1 MFTPE
6 PQKILIV
13 DDSPT
18 NILILSDCLTE
29 YNCLTASS
37 GEEALT
43 LAQGD
48 AKPDLVLLDI
58 IMEGM
63 DGYDVCS
70 LLKTNSETSDI
81 PVIFIT
87 GETDPQSL
95 VKGFGVGGVD
105 FITKPFNID
114 ELKVRVST
122 QLKYKKSLEDNARY
136 LKSIEDIYDT
146 ITDSMYYA
154 QRIQNATLPHKSY
167 LDKLLDDYFVFY
179 KPRDIVSGDFYLVNE
194 IDGNLLLVA
203 ADCTGH
209 GVPGALMSMMSMAFI
224 KEIIAIEKIHSP
236 AQILN
241 KLRKTI
247 ISTFYSPGSDE
258 ISDGLDAS
266 VVMIDKKN
274 DTMKFAGANLPIY
287 LIRNKELIEIK
298 GNRMPVGAY
307 PRQTPF
313 TCHNINLQ
321 PDDCIYLFS
330 DGFADQFG
338 GEQSR
343 KMMHSLF
350 KEMLIKFHKQ
360 KMPDQ
365 KKNLLNFFNQWMGYN
380 EQVDDVL
387 LMGYRYTKVKK

>member
-18 NILILSDCLTE
+18 NVLILMDCLSE
-29 YNCLTASS
+29 YNCISANS
-37 GEEALT
+37 GEEALRI
-43 LAQGD
+43 AQGED
-48 AKPDLVLLDI
+48 KPDLVLLDI

-70 LLKTNSETSDI
+70 MLKTNSETSSI

-105 FITKPFNID
+105 FITKPFNVD

-154 QRIQNATLPHKSY
+154 QRIQNATLPHKTY
-167 LDKLLDDYFVFY
+167 LDNLMEDYFVIY

-194 IDGNLLLVA
+194 VNDQLLLVA

-224 KEIIAIEKIHSP
+224 KEIIAVEKVNSP

-247 ISTFYSPGSDE
+247 ISTFYSPGTDE

-266 VVMIDKKN
+266 LVLIDKKSN
-274 DTMKFAGANLPIY
+274 TMKFAGANLPIY
-287 LIRNKELIEIK
+287 LIRKQELIEIK
-298 GNRMPVGAY
+298 GNRMPVGSY

-313 TCHNINLQ
+313 TCHVINLQ
-321 PDDCIYLFS
+321 HNDCIYLFS

-338 GEQSR
+338 GAQNR
-343 KMMHSLF
+343 KMMNSQF
-350 KEMLIKFHKQ
+350 KEALLKYHKQ
-360 KMPDQ
+360 KMTDQ
-365 KKNLLNFFNQWMGYN
+365 KTNLQQFFDQWKGYN
-380 EQVDDVL
+380 EQVDDIL
-387 LMGYRYTKVKK
+387 LMGYRYLNSDK

>member
-18 NILILSDCLTE
+18 NVLILMDCLTE
-29 YNCLTASS
+29 YNCISASS
-37 GEEALT
+37 GEEALKI
-43 LAQGD
+43 AQSED
-48 AKPDLVLLDI
+48 KPDLVLLDI

-105 FITKPFNID
+105 FITKPFNVD
-114 ELKVRVST
+114 ELRVRVST

-154 QRIQNATLPHKSY
+154 QRIQNATLPHKTY
-167 LDKLLDDYFVFY
+167 LDNLMDDYFVIY

-194 IDGNLLLVA
+194 VDGKLLLVA

-224 KEIIAIEKIHSP
+224 KEIIAVEKVNSP

-241 KLRKTI
+241 KLRNTI
-247 ISTFYSPGSDE
+247 ISTFYSPGTDE

-266 VVMIDKKN
+266 LALIDKKSN
-274 DTMKFAGANLPIY
+274 TMKFAGANLPIF
-287 LIRNKELIEIK
+287 LIRNEELIEIK
-298 GNRMPVGAY
+298 GNRMPVGSY
-307 PRQTPF
+307 PRQAPF
-313 TCHNINLQ
+313 TCHVINLQ
-321 PDDCIYLFS
+321 HNDCIYLFS

-338 GEQSR
+338 GAQNR
-343 KMMHSLF
+343 KMMNSHF
-350 KEMLIKFHKQ
+350 KKALLKYHKQ
-360 KMPDQ
+360 KMSDQ
-365 KKNLLNFFNQWMGYN
+365 KNNLHQFFDQWKGYN
-380 EQVDDVL
+380 EQVDDIL
-387 LMGYRYTKVKK
+387 LMGYRYLNSTE

>member
-18 NILILSDCLTE
+18 NLLVLQDCLKE
-29 YNCLTASS
+29 YNCITAKS
-37 GEEALT
+37 GEEALA
-43 LAQGD
+43 LVLD
-48 AKPDLVLLDI
+48 ENKPDLILLDI

-70 LLKTNSETSDI
+70 MLKTNGETSQI

-87 GETDPQSL
+87 GETDPDSL
-95 VKGFGVGGVD
+95 VKGFGVGAVD
-105 FITKPFNID
+105 FITKPFNPK

-154 QRIQNATLPHKSY
+154 QRIQNATLPHKNY
-167 LDKLLDDYFVFY
+167 LNKLMDDYFVFY
-179 KPRDIVSGDFYLVNE
+179 KPRDIVSGDFYLANE
-194 IDGNLLLVA
+194 INGKLLLVA

-224 KEIIAIEKIHSP
+224 KEIISMENIQSP
-236 AQILN
+236 NQILN
-241 KLRKTI
+241 ELRETI
-247 ISTFYSPGSDE
+247 IATFFSPGTDE

-266 VVMIDKKN
+266 MVLIDRESN
-274 DTMKFAGANLPIY
+274 CLQFSGANLPLY
-287 LIRNKELIEIK
+287 LIRNNELIEVK
-298 GNRMPVGAY
+298 GNRMPVGSY

-313 TCHNINLQ
+313 TCHKINLQ
-321 PDDCIYLFS
+321 NNDCIYIFS

-338 GEQSR
+338 GDQNR
-343 KMMHSLF
+343 KMMNSHF
-350 KEMLIKFHKQ
+350 KEALLKFHKLRMSEQ
-360 KMPDQ
+360 KD
-365 KKNLLNFFNQWMGYN
+365 NLVQFFEQWKGYN
-380 EQVDDVL
+380 EQVDDIL
-387 LMGYRYTKVKK
+387 LMGYRYITQ